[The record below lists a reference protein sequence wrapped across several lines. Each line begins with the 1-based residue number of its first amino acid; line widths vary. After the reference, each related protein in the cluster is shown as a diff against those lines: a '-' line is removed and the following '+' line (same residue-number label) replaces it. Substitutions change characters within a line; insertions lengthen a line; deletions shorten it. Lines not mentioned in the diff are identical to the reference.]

1 MYSSE
6 AKSFAKFLALV
17 ERFQAANRD
26 NYVTIKKHKET
37 GNFQAAFFALASLRV
52 AYISIRSFIRING
65 THTGSRFWIML
76 LITSSIDANS
86 ETLPLA

>member
-1 MYSSE
+1 MYNSKVE
-6 AKSFAKFLALV
+6 SFAKFPALV
-17 ERFQAANRD
+17 KRFQAANYN

-37 GNFQAAFFALASLRV
+37 SNFQAAFFALAILRV

-65 THTGSRFWIML
+65 THTSPRFWITL
-76 LITSSIDANS
+76 LIASSIDANS